1 MVTVTK
7 MERDFYGFDR
17 VSCIHGGIVDHFRL
31 KLAAVLV
38 GLTLTAP
45 ASAGLTVPFV
55 DGRTGTIETLN
66 RVVDGRASA
75 LVRWTDSLGN
85 VRSSAVALRPIAA
98 QGGALATRILGG
110 RLVASASIAL
120 LLAEAMRG
128 SLTQLWPEIQ
138 VENGVAVRPSAMPSW
153 QLCESNL
160 VSVADV
166 GGVKHNSYAFLPCYA
181 WGSAPTRLVLRLP
194 PAYPWN
200 PDPTW
205 LHEYGVG
212 SDAQRDVWYV
222 EASNPAVSVR
232 GMREI
237 IRPQPEKQLEMPA
250 VSTPLTPQE
259 LTTGLMVPEVIGP
272 LAINDALPAE
282 LWEPLRAEDLEQDP
296 ETTQP
301 GEGESELPSD
311 TTMGNVDRSIID
323 VRSFFAP
330 DSWGWLPRSCSLPGS
345 ITPID
350 RWPEWT
356 VDFSQYER
364 DFCPIIGAYVVPAS
378 DLTAILIFLSIV
390 LRVRTGGA

>member
-1 MVTVTK
+1 MA
-7 MERDFYGFDR
+7 DFFR
-17 VSCIHGGIVDHFRL
+17 IRGGIMDRFSL
-31 KLAAVLV
+31 KLGAVLV
-38 GLTLTAP
+38 SLTLAGP
-45 ASAGLTVPFV
+45 ASAALSVPFV

-85 VRSSAVALRPIAA
+85 VRRSAVALRPVAA

-128 SLTQLWPEIQ
+128 SLTNLWPEVQ
-138 VENGVAVRPSAMPSW
+138 VENGVAIRPSTMPAW
-153 QLCESNL
+153 QPCESSL
-160 VSVADV
+160 VSVADAD
-166 GGVKHNSYAFLPCYA
+166 GAKHASYAFLPCYS
-181 WGSAPTRLVLRLP
+181 WVSAPTRLVLRLP

-200 PDPTW
+200 PDPSW
-205 LHEYGVG
+205 LNLHDVG
-212 SDAQRDVWYV
+212 SDKMRDTWYV
-222 EASNPAVSVR
+222 EASQPGVSVR

-237 IRPQPEKQLEMPA
+237 IRPQPEKQLQMPS
-250 VSTPLTPQE
+250 VSTQLTPAE
-259 LTTGLMVPEVIGP
+259 LTQGLMTPEVIGP
-272 LAINDALPAE
+272 LALNDALPAE
-282 LWEPLRAEDLEQDP
+282 LWEPLRVEDLEQDP

-301 GEGESELPSD
+301 GEGETELPPD
-311 TTMGNVDRSIID
+311 ATMGDVDRSIID
-323 VRSFFAP
+323 VRSFFSP
-330 DSWGWLPRSCSLPGS
+330 DSWGWLPRSCSLPGP

-350 RWPEWT
+350 RWPELR

-364 DFCPIIGAYVVPAS
+364 DFCPLIATYVVPAS

>member
-1 MVTVTK
+1 M
-7 MERDFYGFDR
+7 DR
-17 VSCIHGGIVDHFRL
+17 FRL
-31 KLAAVLV
+31 KMAAVLV

-45 ASAGLTVPFV
+45 ASAALTVPFV

-66 RVVDGRASA
+66 KVVDGRASA

-85 VRSSAVALRPIAA
+85 VRRSAVALRPIAA

-128 SLTQLWPEIQ
+128 SLTHLWPEVQ
-138 VENGVAVRPSAMPSW
+138 VQDGVAIRPSAMPAW

-160 VSVADV
+160 ISVADS
-166 GGVKHNSYAFLPCYA
+166 GGAKHNSYGYLPCYA

-205 LHEYGVG
+205 LNEYGVG
-212 SDAQRDVWYV
+212 SDTQRDVWYV

-232 GMREI
+232 GMREL
-237 IRPQPEKQLEMPA
+237 IRPQPEKQLQMPS
-250 VSTPLTPQE
+250 VSTQLTPEE
-259 LTTGLMVPEVIGP
+259 LTQGLMAPEVIGP

-282 LWEPLRAEDLEQDP
+282 LWEPLRIEDLEQDP

-301 GEGESELPSD
+301 GEGETELPPDATMSD
-311 TTMGNVDRSIID
+311 VDRSVID
-323 VRSFFAP
+323 VRTWFTP
-330 DSWGWLPRSCSLPGS
+330 DSWGWLPRSCSLPGPV
-345 ITPID
+345 TPLD
-350 RWPEWT
+350 RWPEWK

-364 DFCPIIGAYVVPAS
+364 DFCPLISTYVVPAS

>member
-1 MVTVTK
+1 M
-7 MERDFYGFDR
+7 DR
-17 VSCIHGGIVDHFRL
+17 FPL
-31 KLAAVLV
+31 KLGAVLV

-45 ASAGLTVPFV
+45 ASAALTVPFV

-66 RVVDGRASA
+66 KVIDGRASA

-85 VRSSAVALRPIAA
+85 VRRSAVALRPVAA

-128 SLTQLWPEIQ
+128 SLTQLWPEVQ
-138 VENGVAVRPSAMPSW
+138 VENGVAIRPSTMPSW
-153 QLCESNL
+153 QLCEGSL
-160 VSVADV
+160 VSVADA
-166 GGVKHNSYAFLPCYA
+166 GGAKHNSFAYLPCYS

-205 LHEYGVG
+205 IHQYGVG
-212 SDAQRDVWYV
+212 SDQQRDVWYV

-250 VSTPLTPQE
+250 VSTPLTPAE
-259 LTTGLMVPEVIGP
+259 LTQGLMTPEVIGP

-282 LWEPLRAEDLEQDP
+282 LWEPLRVEDLEQDP

-301 GEGESELPSD
+301 GEGETELPSD
-311 TTMGNVDRSIID
+311 TSMGDVDRSVID
-323 VRSFFAP
+323 VRTWFTP
-330 DSWGWLPRSCSLPGS
+330 DSWGWLPRSCSLPGP

-350 RWPEWT
+350 RWPEWRI
-356 VDFSQYER
+356 DFSQYER

-390 LRVRTGGA
+390 LRVRTGGV

>member
-1 MVTVTK
+1 M
-7 MERDFYGFDR
+7 DR
-17 VSCIHGGIVDHFRL
+17 FPL
-31 KLAAVLV
+31 KIGAALV
-38 GLTLTAP
+38 ALVLTAP
-45 ASAGLTVPFV
+45 VNAALTVPFV

-85 VRSSAVALRPIAA
+85 VRRSAVALRPIAA

-128 SLTQLWPEIQ
+128 SLTHLWPEVQ
-138 VENGVAVRPSAMPSW
+138 VQDGVAIRPSSMPAW

-160 VSVADV
+160 VSVADA
-166 GGVKHNSYAFLPCYA
+166 GGAKHSSYAYLPCYA

-200 PDPTW
+200 PDPRW
-205 LHEYGVG
+205 MNEYGVG
-212 SDAQRDVWYV
+212 TDQQRDVWYV

-250 VSTPLTPQE
+250 VSTPLTPVE
-259 LTTGLMVPEVIGP
+259 LTQGLMTPEVIGP
-272 LAINDALPAE
+272 LALNDALPAE
-282 LWEPLRAEDLEQDP
+282 LWEPLRVEDLEQDP

-301 GEGESELPSD
+301 GEGETELPSD
-311 TTMGNVDRSIID
+311 TSMGDVDRSIID

-330 DSWGWLPRSCSLPGS
+330 DSWGWLSRSCSLPGP

-350 RWPEWT
+350 RWPEWK

-364 DFCPIIGAYVVPAS
+364 DFCPLIGAYVVPAS

-390 LRVRTGGA
+390 LRVRTGGV

>member
-1 MVTVTK
+1 M
-7 MERDFYGFDR
+7 DP
-17 VSCIHGGIVDHFRL
+17 FRL
-31 KLAAVLV
+31 RLAAVLV
-38 GLTLTAP
+38 GLALTAP
-45 ASAGLTVPFV
+45 ASAALSVPFV

-85 VRSSAVALRPIAA
+85 VRRSAVALRPVAA

-128 SLTQLWPEIQ
+128 SLTQLWPEVQ
-138 VENGVAVRPSAMPSW
+138 VENGVAIRPSTMPAW
-153 QLCESNL
+153 QPCEPNL
-160 VSVADV
+160 VTVADAD
-166 GGVKHNSYAFLPCYA
+166 GAKHGSYAFLPCYS
-181 WGSAPTRLVLRLP
+181 WVSAPTRLVLRLP

-205 LHEYGVG
+205 LNRYDVG
-212 SDAQRDVWYV
+212 SDKVRDTWYV
-222 EASNPAVSVR
+222 EASNPGVSER

-237 IRPQPEKQLEMPA
+237 IRPQPEKQLQMPS
-250 VSTPLTPQE
+250 VSTQLTSAE
-259 LTTGLMVPEVIGP
+259 LTQGLMTPEVIGP
-272 LAINDALPAE
+272 LALNDALPAE
-282 LWEPLRAEDLEQDP
+282 LWEPLRVEDLEQDP

-301 GEGESELPSD
+301 GEGETELPSD
-311 TTMGNVDRSIID
+311 AGMNDVDRSVID
-323 VRSFFAP
+323 VRTWFTP
-330 DSWGWLPRSCSLPGS
+330 DSWGWLPRSCSLPGP

-350 RWPEWT
+350 RIPEWT

-364 DFCPIIGAYVVPAS
+364 DFCPLIGAYVVPAS

-390 LRVRTGGA
+390 LRVRTGGG